1 MESNNKHKVKK
12 NVKYILIIMLLT
24 IAIIS
29 IKPLIYN
36 SEWENEQL
44 QTKTSK
50 DIITKEKD
58 LLNIAYAEYRQSYPE
73 LAKNRELDL
82 KKFNTKLLNIDK
94 DRKYNIIKDGEDYE
108 VYFLDNFIETEA
120 KYIIR
125 TDIHRI
131 DIQKTHTL
139 PDEKIIEENTIMKQ
153 EGDYTDTSLTFLNTK
168 IPRRTIESIQFQNS
182 FYDKPLN
189 KKEVYDVSENRNGKV
204 VCWVKDED
212 LNGLFELYVASEKG
226 SIVLNQD
233 SSLLLA
239 YIGDN
244 KNATDKKCIYGLDAL
259 DYRKVKKMNRTF
271 YRTGYNTMYSIDF
284 NPIDTRNV
292 EEMIGTFEECGFKNL
307 RSVSLYTLD
316 LRKAKDVTNI
326 FKGLGFEKMES
337 LGLGHNSYINNGT
350 KMKNM
355 FKDTGK
361 NNLGILEYNGTA
373 KDFSIKFRNILNNKE
388 TRLYKENFSNLTHFI
403 FFDNKLYPFNLDK
416 INNEIYKEDDN
427 K

>member
-1 MESNNKHKVKK
+1 MESNNKYKVKK

-94 DRKYNIIKDGEDYE
+94 ARKHKIIKEDENYE

-131 DIQKTHTL
+131 DIQKTYIL
-139 PDEKIIEENTIMKQ
+139 PDEKILEENTIIKQ
-153 EGDYTDTSLTFLNTK
+153 EGEYTDTSLTFLNTK
-168 IPRRTIESIQFQNS
+168 IPRRKIESIQFQNS

-233 SSLLLA
+233 SSLLFA

-244 KNATDKKCIYGLDAL
+244 EKAADKKCIYGLDTL

-271 YRTGYNTMYSIDF
+271 YRTGYNIMHSIDF
-284 NPIDTRNV
+284 NPIDTKNV
-292 EEMIGTFEECGFKNL
+292 EEMIGTFEDCGYKNV

-326 FKGLGFEKMES
+326 FKGLGFEQMEE
-337 LGLGHNSYINNGT
+337 LGLGHNTYVQTGT
-350 KMKNM
+350 KIKDM

-361 NNLGILEYNGTA
+361 NRLNILEYNGTA

-388 TRLYKENFSNLTHFI
+388 TGLYKSNFSNLTHFK
-403 FFDNKLYPFNLDK
+403 FFDNKLYPFNLDL
-416 INNEIYKEDDN
+416 INNEIYKQDKE
-427 K
+427 